1 MGCHTGEHFVDR
13 SNRTDSADS
22 QSEAV
27 QLKKRAGGGERENDA
42 DKERRKQRR
51 PGPGKQASSQQA
63 GPQQHGAAGNAQ
75 PGSGPA
81 HPAGHDH
88 DHDHAHGDGE
98 HADGEK
104 GAGEWVA
111 DASLMAAM
119 GLEPKPN
126 GGDQAGGDQTA
137 AGGGG
142 ESANDGGEGAAQ
154 PSGSGGAA
162 PVQRKGGG
170 ESDGIHQT
178 ASAGLSGSGGALP
191 HQDAIASSFGKYD
204 VSGISA
210 HTDGPAQQANQSMG
224 SEGYASG
231 NQVAFASSS
240 PSLHT
245 AAHEAAHVVQQQAG
259 VALKGGVGSV
269 GDSYE
274 QHADAVADRV
284 VQGKSAV
291 DLLDQFTGGSG
302 GGAQAAVQQK
312 IVQFDIKA
320 DLNKAMDGWGTDEAA
335 IFSRIER
342 ATPAEV
348 LSVHNDRAL
357 LARVLDELED
367 EPDRDRFYGLSAR
380 RLYPLDATRA
390 FQMVRGTHQTQR
402 LAIVGPVATQR
413 ALFNGVIM
421 TTSDAALAREAFH
434 LYWAVDMGLDDK
446 AGTGTLAWPLP
457 TLRLIHDELKKI
469 PDHDTRA
476 GVWTH
481 LTLTNDPNLINRAAY
496 GGGNFLVG
504 ANANTAS
511 TRVSGYGTQLSAPA
525 ALHARSITVAEPARF
540 RAGDGVLVG
549 LQGDANSE
557 NATIRSV
564 RGSTYRLAAPLT
576 KAHAAQTA
584 VGAGDITGSRQVNWL
599 RDTVRHEIGHA
610 VESAIGGVTS
620 FTAGIGGWW
629 TGTDFDTWAN
639 QMSSPWHTSNGR
651 AIAQA
656 DKDAI
661 KAAIIDHM
669 TNQKGTLTALPA
681 AHAVRKHWNQH
692 VPVIVAAERCLSQG
706 DGFFQNPN
714 TLFSSGGKRFAIS
727 WWYKRFQYCNDSV
740 VADRLTDYTLYAPA
754 EFFAENYSIFYEDA
768 GTAADADLGNRIR
781 NATWRSWI
789 RTNIHNRGH
798 APAGTGHGAPGGPS
812 AAGGEHEGGGE
823 EEHVGNAVASG
834 ASFGRASHNPGP

>member
-1 MGCHTGEHFVDR
+1 MRCHTGEHFVDR

-27 QLKKRAGGGERENDA
+27 QLKKRAGGGEREHDA
-42 DKERRKQRR
+42 DKARRDQRR
-51 PGPGKQASSQQA
+51 PGPAKQASTQQ
-63 GPQQHGAAGNAQ
+63 GPQQGGAHGTAGAQGNAAAQ
-75 PGSGPA
+75 HGHGGEHA
-81 HPAGHDH
+81 HDH
-88 DHDHAHGDGE
+88 EHGDGE
-98 HADGEK
+98 HGDK
-104 GAGEWVA
+104 DGAGEWVA
-111 DASLMAAM
+111 DASLMSAM
-119 GLEPKPN
+119 GLEPSPES
-126 GGDQAGGDQTA
+126 GDAPAGQQSSGQAGAT
-137 AGGGG
+137 
-142 ESANDGGEGAAQ
+142 SEGAAQ
-154 PSGSGGAA
+154 PAGSGGAA

-170 ESDGIHQT
+170 DSEGIHQT
-178 ASAGLSGSGGALP
+178 AAAGLAGSGGSLP

-245 AAHEAAHVVQQQAG
+245 AAHEAAHVFQQQAG
-259 VALKGGVGSV
+259 VVALKGGVGSV
-269 GDSYE
+269 GDVYE

-291 DLLDQFTGGSG
+291 DLLDQFTGGGGSG
-302 GGAQAAVQQK
+302 AVQHQAVQHK
-312 IVQFDIKA
+312 LVQFDIKA
-320 DLNKAMDGWGTDEAA
+320 DLNTAMDGWGTDEAA
-335 IFSRIER
+335 IFARIER

-357 LARVLDELED
+357 LARVMDELED
-367 EPDRDRFYGLSAR
+367 EPDKDRFYALSAR

-402 LAIVGPVATQR
+402 LAILGPVATQR
-413 ALFNGVIM
+413 ALFDGVIM

-434 LYWAVDMGLDDK
+434 LYWAVEMGLQDK
-446 AGTGTLAWPLP
+446 AGTGTLSWPLP

-476 GVWTH
+476 GAWTH

-504 ANANTAS
+504 SNASTAS
-511 TRVSGYGTQLSAPA
+511 ARVSGYGTQLSAPA
-525 ALHARSITVAEPARF
+525 ALHARSVTVAEPGRF
-540 RAGDGVLVG
+540 RAGDGICVG

-564 RGSTYRLAAPLT
+564 RGSTYRLSAPLT
-576 KAHAAQTA
+576 KAHPAQTA
-584 VGAGDITGSRQVNWL
+584 VGAGDITGSRAVNWL

-620 FTAGIGGWW
+620 FTVGIGGWW

-651 AIAQA
+651 AISQA

-768 GTAADADLGNRIR
+768 GRVPDADLGNRIR
-781 NATWRSWI
+781 NAGWRSWI

-798 APAGTGHGAPGGPS
+798 APAGTGGGGPAGPS
-812 AAGGEHEGGGE
+812 AEGDHEEGGGD
-823 EEHVGNAVASG
+823 EHAGTAVASA